1 MRKAALAVSVAF
13 VILIGGG
20 NLAPC
25 QDTSESRLFVIKF
38 TDPGPPAVHTVL
50 AKTSEAPDKIW
61 AFIPANVRLSEDGL
75 CHEATLEMPDV
86 GWAMFRVKRHA
97 TDEAAPVRILGVA
110 TRPAENPIFPVD
122 VAFANSVR
130 NDELYH
136 HPRFSSPFGGGP
148 FRPGIVSVGFH
159 ADATEEEIRPLFE
172 AGGVRLSAYFPKV
185 SRIWCE
191 VVSGDVSEHVQA
203 LEGSGIVKS
212 AEPVPLSD
220 PPRIVVTF
228 STPILPQAAE
238 EFFLP
243 MDGLEPQ
250 WGSSWQYEI
259 DGTVYVPEGYELAW
273 VLALEHFPMIAY
285 AEPCSIV
292 QIWLP

>member
-1 MRKAALAVSVAF
+1 M
-13 VILIGGG
+13 ILIGGG

-50 AKTSEAPDKIW
+50 VKTSEAPDKTW
-61 AFIPANVRLSEDGL
+61 AFIPANIRLSEDGV
-75 CHEATLEMPDV
+75 CHEATIEMPEV
-86 GWAMFRVKRHA
+86 GWAMFRVKRDA
-97 TDEAAPVRILGVA
+97 TGEAAPVRILGVA
-110 TRPAENPIFPVD
+110 TRPAEGPIFPVD

-130 NDELYH
+130 NEELYH
-136 HPRFSSPFGGGP
+136 LPRFSFPLGGGP
-148 FRPGIVSVGFH
+148 FWPGVVSVGFH
-159 ADATEEEIRPLFE
+159 ADTTEEEIRPLFE
-172 AGGVRLSAYFPKV
+172 AGGVRFSAYFPKV
-185 SRIWCE
+185 YRISC
-191 VVSGDVSEHVQA
+191 VVLSGDVSDHVEA
-203 LEGSGIVKS
+203 LEGSGIVQS

-220 PPRIVVTF
+220 PPRIRVTF
-228 STPILPQAAE
+228 SSPMPPHVAD
-238 EFFLP
+238 EFFLS

-273 VLALEHFPMIAY
+273 VLALEHFPKISY
-285 AEPCSIV
+285 ARLCHIV

>member
-1 MRKAALAVSVAF
+1 MRKGALAVSVLF
-13 VILIGGG
+13 VVLMGGA

-25 QDTSESRLFVIKF
+25 QDTSESRLFVIEF

-50 AKTSEAPDKIW
+50 ARTSDAPDKTW
-61 AFIPANVRLSEDGL
+61 AFIPASVRLSEDGL
-75 CHEATLEMPDV
+75 CHEATIEMPEV

-97 TDEAAPVRILGVA
+97 TDGATPPKILGIA
-110 TRPAENPIFPVD
+110 SRPAEGAIFPVD

-130 NDELYH
+130 NEELCH
-136 HPRFSSPFGGGP
+136 LPRFSFPLGGGP
-148 FRPGIVSVGFH
+148 FRPGEVSVGFH

-172 AGGVRLSAYFPKV
+172 AGGVRFSAYFPKV

-191 VVSGDVSEHVQA
+191 VVSGDVMDHVEA
-203 LEGSGIVKS
+203 LEGNEIVQS

-238 EFFLP
+238 EFFLS

-250 WGSSWQYEI
+250 WGRSWQYEI

-273 VLALEHFPMIAY
+273 VLALEHFPKISY
-285 AEPCSIV
+285 ARLCSIV
-292 QIWLP
+292 QVWLP